1 MGLLIL
7 AGNTAYPIFLRS
19 IVWGGWKL
27 LPDSMSDTKQTLRFL
42 LDHPRRC
49 YTNLFPSE
57 HTWWLAMTIVILNG
71 IDWAAFEIL
80 NIGNDAITQLNGGIE
95 VIDGLFQALAV
106 RSGGFYVVPIPKTR
120 ISLQV
125 LYVLMMYVSV
135 YPVAISMR
143 NSNVYEER
151 SLGIFSPPAK
161 LEDVE
166 EKEKHLLSRRRSTFT
181 IAPGRNGGTS
191 SRAFFVRQQIRVQLA
206 DEIYWLVIAIFIIM
220 IIEGSQFERDPANF
234 SVFNVIFE
242 CVVSTC
248 ADIS

>member
-27 LPDSMSDTKQTLRFL
+27 LPNSMSDTKQTLRFL

-49 YTNLFPSE
+49 YTNLFPSQ
-57 HTWWLAMTIVILNG
+57 HTWWLAMAIIILNG
-71 IDWAAFEIL
+71 VDWAAFEIL
-80 NIGNDAITQLNGGIE
+80 NIGNVEITQLNGGAE

-106 RSGGFYVVPIPKTR
+106 RSGGFYVVAIPKIR

-151 SLGIFSPPAK
+151 SLGIFAPTDD
-161 LEDVE
+161 LEIADD
-166 EKEKHLLSRRRSTFT
+166 KRKSLLLRRRSTFT
-181 IAPGRNGGTS
+181 ISRAQSAGTD
-191 SRAFFVRQQIRVQLA
+191 SRAFFLRQQVRAQLA
-206 DEIYWLVIAIFIIM
+206 DDMYWIVIAIFVIM
-220 IIEGSQFERDPANF
+220 IIEGSQFERDPVNF

-242 CVVSTC
+242 CVVSLVF
-248 ADIS
+248 A